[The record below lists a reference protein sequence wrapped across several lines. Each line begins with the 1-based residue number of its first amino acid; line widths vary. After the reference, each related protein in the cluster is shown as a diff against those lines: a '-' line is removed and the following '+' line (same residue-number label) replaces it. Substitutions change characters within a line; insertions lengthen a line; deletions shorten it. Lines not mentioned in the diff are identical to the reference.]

1 MPSGIVMGM
10 GNPLPA
16 EHPWRVHVDG
26 CEHGAGVL
34 LDERHVLTCAHLIGG
49 ESGTAEIRGAVGAD
63 WSRTARVVRG
73 SWVERSARP
82 RLRDDVA
89 LLELDRPA
97 PSGAHTRLWRVPLS
111 GGRVRAFGYPETA
124 TGGIPVDADLGG
136 DGHHGELYM
145 LNRTPAAGP
154 WIKPGFSGAGVV
166 VLDGEHA
173 GRVIGIVVGQYRE
186 GDTRAAWMMP
196 TETIRYYLPDTE
208 PWMAGAPATRL
219 GLSGSVLVLPHSDAL
234 GIALTRELTR
244 LLTDGWAGT
253 VVISGGTDT
262 GTSWLTRLVRT
273 ADPAARAV
281 TFGSGSAQ
289 APAGTFLKIG
299 AIDAAYDA
307 RGRSVG
313 EIVDYLTERFGLA
326 PGEPGLAARLLRRN
340 PPVCLVI
347 ANIDQARSPRELL
360 REVVRPLAAGAR
372 LRGARLILRFAGQP
386 PSSRTLPY
394 DILLDPVPATGD
406 PSRTATADGTQAHL
420 AELEA
425 AEAVAARLSA
435 ENERRFRDC
444 PVLPP
449 RRAPRL
455 RVRFAVASASGMT
468 AELAAIDF
476 EIETALGELGSFT
489 GRSARL
495 NEDLEALRARLS
507 MNRVRVERHVIAE
520 AGRVGD
526 LYVRARDALQEAPF
540 DLAGARDLVD
550 GYVAEADRGLDEED
564 QDDREHGSTGR
575 EHCG

>member
-1 MPSGIVMGM
+1 M

-34 LDERHVLTCAHLIGG
+34 LDERHVLTCAHVIGE
-49 ESGTAEIRGAVGAD
+49 ESGTAEIRNAVGAD
-63 WSRTARVVRG
+63 WRSMAWVVPG
-73 SWVERSARP
+73 SWVERSAST

-97 PSGAHTRLWRVPLS
+97 PAGTHTRLWRVPLS
-111 GGRVRAFGYPETA
+111 RGRVRVFGYPETA

-136 DGHHGELYM
+136 DGDHGELYM
-145 LNRTPAAGP
+145 LNRTPARGP

-166 VLDGEHA
+166 MLDGEHA
-173 GRVIGIVVGQYRE
+173 GRVIGIVVGQYRD
-186 GDTRAAWMMP
+186 GDDRGAWMMP
-196 TETIRYYLPDTE
+196 TETIRSYLPATE
-208 PWMAGAPATRL
+208 PWVAGAPAARL
-219 GLSGSVLVLPHSDAL
+219 GLSGSMPVLRSGDIL

-273 ADPAARAV
+273 ADPATRAG
-281 TFGSGSAQ
+281 TSGSGFAGE
-289 APAGTFLKIG
+289 PAGTFLDIG

-307 RGRSVG
+307 RDRSVG
-313 EIVDYLTERFGLA
+313 EIADYLAERFGLP
-326 PGEPGLAARLLRRN
+326 PGEPGLAARLLHRN

-372 LRGARLILRFAGQP
+372 LRGARLVLGFAGQP

-394 DILLDPVPATGD
+394 DVLLDPVPATGD
-406 PSRTATADGTQAHL
+406 PARTATADGTQAHL
-420 AELEA
+420 TELEA
-425 AEAVAARLSA
+425 AEAAAARLNA

-444 PVLPP
+444 PVRPP
-449 RRAPRL
+449 GRAPRL
-455 RVRFAVASASGMT
+455 RVRFAVASASRMT
-468 AELAAIDF
+468 AEFAAIDG
-476 EIETALGELGSFT
+476 EIETALGELESFT

-507 MNRVRVERHVIAE
+507 VNRVRVERHVSAE
-520 AGRVGD
+520 DGRLGG
-526 LYVRARDALQEAPF
+526 LYVQARDALQEAPF
-540 DLAGARDLVD
+540 DLAAARELVD
-550 GYVAEADRGLDEED
+550 GYVAEADRRLDEED
-564 QDDREHGSTGR
+564 RDDRENGGTGR
-575 EHCG
+575 EHHG

>member
-1 MPSGIVMGM
+1 MGM

-34 LDERHVLTCAHLIGG
+34 LDERHVLTCAHVIGE

-63 WSRTARVVRG
+63 WTSTARVARG
-73 SWVERSARP
+73 SWVKRSAST

-97 PSGAHTRLWRVPLS
+97 PSGARTRLWRVPLS
-111 GGRVRAFGYPETA
+111 GGRVRVSGYPETE
-124 TGGIPVDADLGG
+124 TGGMSVDADLGG

-145 LNRTPAAGP
+145 LNRTPAGGP

-173 GRVIGIVVGQYRE
+173 GRVIGIVVGQYRD
-186 GDTRAAWMMP
+186 GDVRAAWMMP
-196 TETIRYYLPDTE
+196 TETIRHYLPATKR
-208 PWMAGAPATRL
+208 WVAGAPAARL
-219 GLSGSVLVLPHSDAL
+219 GLSGSVPDLPYSDTL
-234 GIALTRELTR
+234 RITLTRELTR
-244 LLTDGWAGT
+244 LLTGGWAGT

-273 ADPAARAV
+273 ADPAARAGTSDSV
-281 TFGSGSAQ
+281 FAR
-289 APAGTFLKIG
+289 APAGTFLEIG

-313 EIVDYLTERFGLA
+313 EIAAYLAERFGLP
-326 PGEPGLAARLLRRN
+326 PGEPGLAARLLRRK

-347 ANIDQARSPRELL
+347 ANIDQARSPRALL

-372 LRGARLILRFAGQP
+372 LRGARLILGFAGRP

-394 DILLDPVPATGD
+394 DVLLDPVPATGD
-406 PSRTATADGTQAHL
+406 PARTATADGTRAHL
-420 AELEA
+420 TELEA
-425 AEAVAARLSA
+425 AEARAARLNA

-449 RRAPRL
+449 GRAPRL
-455 RVRFAVASASGMT
+455 RVRFAVASASGMS
-468 AELAAIDF
+468 AEFAAIDG
-476 EIETALGELGSFT
+476 EIETALGELERFT

-495 NEDLEALRARLS
+495 NEDLETLRARLS
-507 MNRVRVERHVIAE
+507 VNRVRVERYVSAE
-520 AGRVGD
+520 DGHLGE
-526 LYVRARDALQEAPF
+526 LYVRAQDALQDAPF
-540 DLAGARDLVD
+540 DLVGARDLVD
-550 GYVAEADRGLDEED
+550 GYVAEADRRLDEED
-564 QDDREHGSTGR
+564 QDDRDHGSTGG
-575 EHCG
+575 EEYG